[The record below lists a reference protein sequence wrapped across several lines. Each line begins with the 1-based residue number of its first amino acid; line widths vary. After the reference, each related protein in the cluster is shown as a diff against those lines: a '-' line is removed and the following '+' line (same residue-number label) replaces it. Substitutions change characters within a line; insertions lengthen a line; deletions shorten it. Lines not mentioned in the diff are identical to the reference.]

1 MEVQVRVV
9 FEAQGRFDNDCLYQ
23 RQIKASNREDFLPFI
38 DMHAHAHTN
47 TLQALVCESSG
58 TAQVVHFIKM
68 LQQRTSFVSLGLCS
82 LVSSS
87 KETMHQFLAFCH
99 CLMAR
104 KKSSKS
110 LLRAD
115 CEEPLHP
122 SVFNCYS
129 WTHSKITFQESVD
142 FTILVA
148 TYKRL

>member
-1 MEVQVRVV
+1 MYIHMCQCSTAFSHTGIFVCVSALWNVTYWFRHLAVFAMEVQVRVV

-87 KETMHQFLAFCH
+87 KVWERGDIASTWISC
-99 CLMAR
+99 
-104 KKSSKS
+104 
-110 LLRAD
+110 
-115 CEEPLHP
+115 
-122 SVFNCYS
+122 
-129 WTHSKITFQESVD
+129 
-142 FTILVA
+142 ILQ
-148 TYKRL
+148 LS